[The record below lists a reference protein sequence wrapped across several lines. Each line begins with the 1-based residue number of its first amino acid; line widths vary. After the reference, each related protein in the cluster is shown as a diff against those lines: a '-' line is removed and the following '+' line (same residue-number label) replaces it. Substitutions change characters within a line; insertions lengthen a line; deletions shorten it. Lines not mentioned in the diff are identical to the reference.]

1 MRFEITIGFF
11 GGIDEDDLLDFIFD
25 FSGIFDSVRLELLWV
40 GLVVFSSGI
49 FCNEVRLGVFAEVGV
64 LLEDLGPGPVLP
76 EMEVL
81 VVDAVLLK
89 VEVLILEELVEALL
103 IFDPIELSLLADRD
117 FVLLP
122 SRLVPSFFPYF
133 SCSNGRNLF
142 RIRLV
147 RCFRCFPP

>member
-64 LLEDLGPGPVLP
+64 LLEDLEPGPVLS

>member
-64 LLEDLGPGPVLP
+64 LLEDLEPGPVLSD
-76 EMEVL
+76 MEVL